1 MSKCGSTLWMAPQKG
16 GKDMP
21 IDSVIQSV
29 RQSQI
34 RQLPLPLSRSHC
46 VKAETFTRFVRD
58 RRNAGFRAICV
69 SAPSTMAR
77 WWEMESYRVESSF
90 SLLLSLL
97 PLQSLKPGEPVDR
110 NLWRTSFFKIEA
122 LVSHSRTDGAEL
134 FILNLKDRHKR
145 P

>member
-1 MSKCGSTLWMAPQKG
+1 MDLWVCPSEEVLYGRPPRKAGRICLLTQSFSQSGSHIYVSCL
-16 GKDMP
+16 
-21 IDSVIQSV
+21 SRS
-29 RQSQI
+29 
-34 RQLPLPLSRSHC
+34 SRSHC

-77 WWEMESYRVESSF
+77 WWEMESYKVESSI

-134 FILNLKDRHKR
+134 FIPLG
-145 P
+145 PT